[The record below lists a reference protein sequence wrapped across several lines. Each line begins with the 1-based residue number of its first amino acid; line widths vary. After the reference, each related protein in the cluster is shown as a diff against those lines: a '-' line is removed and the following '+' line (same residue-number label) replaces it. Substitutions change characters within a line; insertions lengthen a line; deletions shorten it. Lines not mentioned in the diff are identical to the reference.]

1 MNPSQR
7 LQLNQMIDENNVE
20 DYTTL
25 IREKRHSG
33 KIRKSVTKMI
43 DIIKVNEGLDA
54 RGLDELLMADCAFMF
69 NHYTDLYNR
78 IKNQELDLSILWEFL
93 NVLEKVENEESDQ
106 HMAAFEVG
114 SLLKKLYIDSALR
127 GQSKY
132 ENKEESSIREG
143 KSITWNDYSKM
154 NQS

>member
-7 LQLNQMIDENNVE
+7 LQLNQIIDENNIE
-20 DYTTL
+20 DYTNL

-33 KIRKSVTKMI
+33 KIRKSVTRMI
-43 DIIKVNEGLDA
+43 DIIKANEGLDA
-54 RGLDELLMADCAFMF
+54 RALDELLMADCAFMF

-114 SLLKKLYIDSALR
+114 SLLKKLYIDSAIR

-132 ENKEESSIREG
+132 DNKAETSIREG

-154 NQS
+154 KQS